1 MGIISTGVDYYLV
14 FRFIKALVQPFN
26 KTKAYKLGIID
37 DEGNILKKKRELSG
51 TAEKN
56 AYGYFE
62 RMVWNL
68 KKLIM
73 KVPIIGKSLGSFAA
87 ASYMFFKE
95 EYDDNEINVLREKTF
110 LKFVWE
116 DLETS
121 AIKYLSEVA
130 PTTSISSGGIPS
142 LTDPSIVSKAAQKN
156 LIRRNKKK
164 KKKKKKLGQVN

>member
-14 FRFIKALVQPFN
+14 FRFIKALVQPFTS
-26 KTKAYKLGIID
+26 TKAYKLGIID
-37 DEGNILKKKRELSG
+37 DEGNILKKRKELKTS
-51 TAEKN
+51 AEKK

-73 KVPIIGKSLGSFAA
+73 KVPVIGKSLGSFAA
-87 ASYMFFKE
+87 ASYLFFKE
-95 EYDDNEINVLREKTF
+95 EYSDGQINSLREKTF

-121 AIKYLSEVA
+121 ANMYLREVA
-130 PTTSISSGGIPS
+130 PITSISSGGISS
-142 LTDPSIVSKAAQKN
+142 LTDPSFLSKKSQKK
-156 LIRRNKKK
+156 LILQKKKRKKK
-164 KKKKKKLGQVN
+164 KKSGRVN

>member
-1 MGIISTGVDYYLV
+1 
-14 FRFIKALVQPFN
+14 
-26 KTKAYKLGIID
+26 
-37 DEGNILKKKRELSG
+37 
-51 TAEKN
+51 
-56 AYGYFE
+56 
-62 RMVWNL
+62 
-68 KKLIM
+68 M

-121 AIKYLSEVA
+121 AKKYLSEVA

-142 LTDPSIVSKAAQKN
+142 LTDPSIVSKAAQKK